1 MENETQLMIDPWHAC
16 RRRNSSLESHAFLSL
31 YLFLFICL
39 IMVSDRKLRIVPKI
53 ETFMNDSRYTHDEK
67 IDTIEEMKRED
78 SCVKSQHQ
86 R

>member
-1 MENETQLMIDPWHAC
+1 
-16 RRRNSSLESHAFLSL
+16 
-31 YLFLFICL
+31 
-39 IMVSDRKLRIVPKI
+39 MVSDRKLRIVPKI